1 MLGSRRTPCLGLAF
15 LALVTLGVSAQ
26 EKPGR
31 LSNRLLEQP
40 PARDSYPAGLSW
52 RVQGEQPS
60 QQILRDELLQS
71 LDATPSLRALSEWIR
86 TLPVTGRVPVANSD
100 ARWLIVHPNRDPV
113 LGPGQ
118 TIVVPQRPRTV
129 TVVTAQGERCA
140 VTHAAGREA
149 IAYVSACSPRS
160 TVDWA
165 WIAQPDGRVER
176 YGIAPWNRE
185 AQDEPA
191 PGAWIWAP
199 GRNERVPE
207 RLSDRLI
214 RFLATQ
220 GPAPDAIALEPGFSS
235 RGRSS
240 ALLANDWG
248 ETGLLQTPT
257 ARIAPAGMLTA
268 QIGHVWPYSRG
279 NVFVAPF
286 DWLEAGF
293 RYTDI
298 ANRSYLAEGGG
309 QTAKDKSFDAKFRL
323 WRESRYVPEVAVGF
337 RDVAGTGLF
346 SSEYL
351 AGSKRYGPLDFTLGA
366 GWGYMA
372 GKTRAI
378 DVGEGGTLDF
388 GRYFRGGAAFFGGVQ
403 YQTPLERL
411 VVKIERDANNYQAE
425 PLDNNQPQSTHWN
438 FGLTWRAARGVDLS
452 AGVER
457 GNRLM
462 IGIAF
467 YSKLDELYTPKPSD
481 PPRCS
486 IATRRRRSTA
496 SCSSSAGEASISRS
510 TWSTA
515 MPGRRSR
522 PGRCCRASGSRPGW
536 GSISSTTSAAPTP
549 SSCTRSRRRS
559 GCASGSATT
568 PGSAPS
574 GGWASSTTTTAT
586 RPRASASC
594 RTCAPTCASTS
605 PPRASRCRSCRPRT
619 PAGSPR
625 TSTTAS
631 TRDTW
636 RRCSAAPA
644 ANGSGGRSPGRARSA
659 STSTTWPSATST
671 STSASRTTG

>member
-1 MLGSRRTPCLGLAF
+1 MLRGRSAALLAF
-15 LALVTLGVSAQ
+15 IVLGGAQ
-26 EKPGR
+26 AQDKPER

-40 PARDSYPAGLSW
+40 PGRDAYPAGLSW

-60 QQILRDELLQS
+60 QEQLRQELLNS
-71 LDATPSLRALSEWIR
+71 LEGMPALADWIR

-100 ARWLIVHPNRDPV
+100 PRWLIVHPNRDPL
-113 LGPGQ
+113 LGPGH
-118 TIVVPQRPRTV
+118 TIFVPQRPHTV

-140 VTHAAGREA
+140 VTHASGREA
-149 IAYVSACSPRS
+149 LAYVSACSPGSS
-160 TVDWA
+160 TDWA
-165 WIAQPDGRVER
+165 WIAQPDGSVER
-176 YGIAPWNRE
+176 YGIAPWNAE

-199 GRNERVPE
+199 SRGERVPE
-207 RLSDRLI
+207 RTSDRLI

-220 GPAPDAIALEPGFSS
+220 GPAPDAAALPSTMVSPRS
-235 RGRSS
+235 RSA

-298 ANRSYLAEGGG
+298 ANRAYLGEGGG
-309 QTAKDKSFDAKFRL
+309 QTGKDKSFDTKFRL
-323 WRESRYVPEVAVGF
+323 WRESRYVPEIAVGF
-337 RDVAGTGLF
+337 RDIAGTGLF

-372 GKTRAI
+372 GKTRPK

-388 GRYFRGGAAFFGGVQ
+388 NKYFRGGAALFGGVQ
-403 YQTPLERL
+403 YQTPWERL
-411 VVKIERDANNYQAE
+411 IAKVERDANDFQHE
-425 PLDNNQPQSTHWN
+425 PLDNNQPQTTHWN
-438 FGLTWRAARGVDLS
+438 FGLTWRAARGIDLS

-481 PPRCS
+481 PPRL
-486 IATRRRRSTA
+486 
-496 SCSSSAGEASISRS
+496 
-510 TWSTA
+510 
-515 MPGRRSR
+515 PYVPR
-522 PGRCCRASGSRPGW
+522 PSK
-536 GSISSTTSAAPTP
+536 APDW
-549 SSCTRSRRRS
+549 
-559 GCASGSATT
+559 SATT
-568 PGSAPS
+568 AELARQTGWHIGPIAQAGRELRVTILDPEATYWRDEAERAAAVLNRDAPPDIDRFVLVQRRR
-574 GGWASSTTTTAT
+574 GLDLAEHVVDRDAWAAEQM
-586 RPRASASC
+586 RPVLPHWFFWSRALS
-594 RTCAPTCASTS
+594 
-605 PPRASRCRSCRPRT
+605 
-619 PAGSPR
+619 
-625 TSTTAS
+625 
-631 TRDTW
+631 
-636 RRCSAAPA
+636 
-644 ANGSGGRSPGRARSA
+644 
-659 STSTTWPSATST
+659 
-671 STSASRTTG
+671 